1 MEDAKNELLEALR
14 YRPSSERPEANI
26 VLDNFRRGLQLL
38 RPVAEKITR
47 QRLEKFPLE
56 RTLREAPTQ
65 IHKEP

>member
-38 RPVAEKITR
+38 RPVAEK
-47 QRLEKFPLE
+47 
-56 RTLREAPTQ
+56 
-65 IHKEP
+65 